1 MFTYDVVLS
10 FAGEDRAYVERIAK
24 LLIEQDIKVFYDKFE
39 TANLWGK
46 DLYQYLSDI
55 YRTKAE
61 FCVIFISKYYKE
73 KNWTRHELKNA
84 QNRAFIDNKEY
95 ILPIFIDDVELDG
108 LNSTIGY
115 IRADEFMD
123 FEIANLI
130 ATKLKRENNVFV
142 QCKNLN
148 DLLEKAI
155 KLIYRSCN
163 TDYNQIIL
171 NSTINSH
178 TFGLVVVAD
187 IISDVKQ
194 KYQIVAT
201 EGLITKTYGYGETL
215 NVSNVLTIKE
225 YMCAVDETRSELI
238 VPIKL
243 RENVIGVIN
252 IESEIEGYFTPQMI
266 DKIEKIANYLGLM
279 LNILNF
285 KICNYKE
292 MPYIS
297 FTVDE
302 I

>member
-1 MFTYDVVLS
+1 MFTYDVALS
-10 FAGEDRAYVERIAK
+10 FAGEDRVYVERIAN
-24 LLIEQDIKVFYDKFE
+24 LLIEQGIKVFYDKFE

-73 KNWTRHELKNA
+73 KNWTRHELRNA

-115 IRADEFMD
+115 IRSNEFMD

-130 ATKLKRENNVFV
+130 ATKLKRENNVFL
-142 QCKNLN
+142 QCKNLK

-155 KLIYRSCN
+155 KSIYRISN
-163 TDYNQIIL
+163 TGYNQIIL

-187 IISDVKQ
+187 LISGEKQ
-194 KYQIVAT
+194 RYQIVAT
-201 EGLITKTYGYGETL
+201 EGMITKTYGYGETV
-215 NVSNVLTIKE
+215 NVTNVLNIKE

-252 IESEIEGYFTPQMI
+252 IESEIESYFTTQMV
-266 DKIEKIANYLGLM
+266 DKVEKVAKNLGFM
-279 LNILNF
+279 LSVLNF
-285 KICNYKE
+285 NICNYKE
-292 MPYIS
+292 LPYIS
-297 FTVDE
+297 LTVDE